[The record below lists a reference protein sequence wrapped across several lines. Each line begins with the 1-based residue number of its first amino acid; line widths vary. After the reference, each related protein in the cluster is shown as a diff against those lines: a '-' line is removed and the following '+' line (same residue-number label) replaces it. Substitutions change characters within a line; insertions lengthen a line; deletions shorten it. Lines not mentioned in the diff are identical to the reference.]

1 MKLRAFHGADGD
13 CLLLTSG
20 DGEHA
25 LLVDG
30 GRSGAFARNASPV
43 LAAMREAGRQLDL
56 VCVSHIDDDHISGIL
71 TLVEDELAWRVF
83 EFQSEFDPEEAEE
96 PDRGRPPEI
105 AAVWHNALFELVGE
119 EMELQVAEGLSTNA
133 SLLLGSGETGMRELA
148 ESLDNLATGE
158 AASLELSRRLSAEQL
173 GIPVN
178 PEAGGGLLLR
188 GGAGELVELGDVEL
202 RVLGPSEDDVVR
214 LRDSFQR
221 WLDENAARLTR
232 IRAELADDEEDLS
245 AAIAANPMLA
255 ASLGQG
261 VESVTPPNLAS
272 IMLYASESEESILL
286 TGDGVSSEIL
296 GGLDHHGLLA
306 DDGTCHVTVLKV
318 QHHGALANVT
328 DEFVRRV
335 TADHYLFCGNGRHEN
350 PEIEVIEA
358 FARARLQG
366 LDGGDLLGPDEPF
379 KFWFTSSPE
388 SDLTVSQKEHMEAV
402 AALVETLVA
411 GSGGRLEAEFLE
423 AGSFEVLS

>member
-1 MKLRAFHGADGD
+1 VKLRAFHGADGD

-20 DGEHA
+20 DEEHA

-30 GRSGAFARNASPV
+30 GRSGPFTKNASQV
-43 LAAMREAGRQLDL
+43 LAAMREVGRQLDL

-83 EFQSEFDPEEAEE
+83 EFQSEFHPEEAEE
-96 PDRGRPPEI
+96 PDHARPPEI

-119 EMELQVAEGLSTNA
+119 EMELRVAEGLSTHA
-133 SLLLGSGETGMRELA
+133 SLLLGSSETGMHELA

-188 GGAGELVELGDVEL
+188 GGAGELVELGEVEL
-202 RVLGPSEDDVVR
+202 RVLGPSEDDVER
-214 LRDSFQR
+214 LRGSFQK
-221 WLDENAARLTR
+221 WLDNNAARLAR
-232 IRAELADDEEDLS
+232 IRAELVADEDDLS

-272 IMLYASESEESILL
+272 IMLYATEGDESVLL

-296 GGLDHHGLLA
+296 EGLDHHGLLA

-358 FARARLQG
+358 FARARLEG
-366 LDGGDLLGPDEPF
+366 FDGGAPFGPDAPF

-388 SDLTVSQKEHMEAV
+388 SDLTTAQKEHMERV
-402 AALVETLVA
+402 DEVVEQLAA
-411 GSGGRLEAEFLE
+411 GSGGRLTAEFLE
-423 AGSFEVLS
+423 TGSFEVLS